1 MKYRIEIVDDKTGLV
16 IKDATFDEE
25 SKVDKFDQIFE
36 KPMGTIEDEDGIEY
50 LWRFVIKETV
60 RVEAANVMIH
70 RYRVK
75 IREIVAGKKTM
86 I

>member
-25 SKVDKFDQIFE
+25 SKVDEFDQMFE
-36 KPMGTIEDEDGIEY
+36 KPMGVIEGEDGIAY
-50 LWRFVIKETV
+50 LWKFIIKETV

-75 IREIVAGKKTM
+75 IREIMTWKKTM